1 MDEVA
6 GGWGRMHKVELH
18 NLYSTPNIITVY
30 QIHEDDTG
38 EWKMQTKFS
47 YES

>member
-1 MDEVA
+1 MALSRILAPKMDEVA
-6 GGWGRMHKVELH
+6 VGWGRMHKVELH

-38 EWKMQTKFS
+38 E
-47 YES
+47 